1 MVGFPT
7 YVKPYLPMSKTLLAV
22 KSNPFFR
29 VFPFNYCHKK
39 YAVFVTKKLRFITSC
54 NGVSHWHASV
64 GGSASG
70 KWSAGGETAGTE
82 PERNELAVPPTEAG
96 REAIPH
102 FLRRDERA
110 WSAAEG
116 GCAYQINFILGWTM
130 RAIGV

>member
-7 YVKPYLPMSKTLLAV
+7 YVNPYLPLSTTLLAV
-22 KSNPFFR
+22 KSNPVFR

-39 YAVFVTKKLRFITSC
+39 HAVFVTKKLRFITSC
-54 NGVSHWHASV
+54 NGVSHRHASV

-82 PERNELAVPPTEAG
+82 LERNELAVPPTEAG
-96 REAIPH
+96 RECDSP

-110 WSAAEG
+110 WSAA
-116 GCAYQINFILGWTM
+116 Q
-130 RAIGV
+130 RALVAESPACVSNGLC